1 VRGEIAS
8 RPARIAIAVA
18 AGLALAD
25 ASVVV
30 LALPPILAELDAS
43 VETVAAVI
51 GAYTLALALAAYAMT
66 RWRGRPGARQL
77 GWMGMLGFAAASAGA
92 GLAPGMALLIG
103 LRALQG
109 AAAAAVLVAAFEVLT
124 GGRHESSGRS
134 MWTAAAIFGAAVG
147 PALGGAVTE
156 LLDWRAIFLAQAPV
170 VAAAALI
177 CRSGTSAGP
186 GRQRTTSRQPLD
198 VRTVCLGLLSAAL
211 TGVLF
216 LVVLLLISGWALSPL
231 EAAAVVSTLPLAAVL
246 GTRAPGDPAARA
258 IVGSTLV
265 GAGVLS
271 LAFLPTDAIA
281 MTVVPQLIAGVGM
294 GMALPALAGGLLPE
308 RSPAEAARLLSVRHL
323 GITLA
328 LAILAPIAANQL
340 DHADEQVRERGAA
353 LILDA
358 KLPTAD
364 KLELAKVASA
374 DLDVVS
380 PRAGLSNS
388 LEEARDGIAPE
399 HRNEYDELR
408 RRADETLVTAVNGA
422 FAPAFLIC
430 GALALLAAA
439 GLLVSS
445 RPRLARKALASC
457 ATAIALVPTQ
467 AAIAT
472 ATKPDPVV
480 IADPCEVR
488 SAPNGSGLNGL
499 LQGRALA
506 VLDEAACALET
517 SREKLALDI
526 LEGRSPR
533 LQDILDGDLPPLWR
547 LLERLIAP

>member
-1 VRGEIAS
+1 VIGARAVRLA
-8 RPARIAIAVA
+8 AAIA

-25 ASVVV
+25 ASIVV
-30 LALPPILAELDAS
+30 LALPPILTEFDAS
-43 VETVAAVI
+43 VEAVAAVI
-51 GAYTLALALAAYAMT
+51 GAYTLALGLAAHGLT
-66 RWRGRPGARQL
+66 RWSGRPGVRQL
-77 GWMGMLGFAAASAGA
+77 GWIGMLGFAAASAGA
-92 GLAPGMALLIG
+92 GMAPSMALLIG
-103 LRALQG
+103 LRIVQG
-109 AAAAAVLVAAFEVLT
+109 VAAGVVLVAAFELLT
-124 GGRHESSGRS
+124 DDRHAGSGRR
-134 MWTAAAIFGAAVG
+134 MWTAAAILGAAIG

-156 LLDWRAIFLAQAPV
+156 LLDWRAIFLAQVPV
-170 VAAAALI
+170 VAGAALI
-177 CRSGTSAGP
+177 WRSAASAGTAP
-186 GRQRTTSRQPLD
+186 PRTTSRQPLT
-198 VRTVCLGLLSAAL
+198 VATVCLGLLSAAL

-231 EAAAVVSTLPLAAVL
+231 EAAAVVSTLPIAAFL
-246 GTRAPGDPAARA
+246 GTRVPGDPAIRA

-271 LAFLPTDAIA
+271 LAFLPTDAVT
-281 MTVVPQLIAGVGM
+281 MTLVPQLVAGVGM

-328 LAILAPIAANQL
+328 LALLAPVAANQL
-340 DHADEQVRERGAA
+340 DHANDQVRERGAA

-374 DLDVVS
+374 DLDAVS

-388 LEEARDGIAPE
+388 LEEARGGIAPD

-439 GLLVSS
+439 GLLVSA
-445 RPRLARKALASC
+445 RPRLARRALASC
-457 ATAIALVPTQ
+457 AIAIALVPTQ

-488 SAPNGSGLNGL
+488 PAPNGIGLGGL

-506 VLDEAACALET
+506 LLDEAACALET
-517 SREKLALDI
+517 SREKLALDV
-526 LEGRSPR
+526 LEGRSPP
-533 LQDILDGDLPPLWR
+533 LQDILDGDMPPLWR